1 MARTIIKKGKT
12 VEEAISLALAEL
24 ELDVENADV
33 EVLGTDEED
42 FSVVKVTE
50 HIADETKISAFIKEV
65 MAYLGVDGDVN
76 FSYPDDETIKIDIT
90 GSNISSMIGKR
101 GDVVYAISYLSNI
114 IVNKDKTTFKR
125 IVVDC
130 ENYRANKEKK
140 LIDLAN
146 STAARV
152 CKYRRPIQLSPMP
165 AAERR
170 IIHTALQSNRM
181 VETESFGVEPQR
193 CVVVRL
199 RPYTKV
205 I

>member
-1 MARTIIKKGKT
+1 
-12 VEEAISLALAEL
+12 
-24 ELDVENADV
+24 
-33 EVLGTDEED
+33 
-42 FSVVKVTE
+42 
-50 HIADETKISAFIKEV
+50 

>member
-1 MARTIIKKGKT
+1 MARTTIKKAKT
-12 VEEAISLALAEL
+12 VEEAISLALEEL
-24 ELDVENADV
+24 EIDVESADV
-33 EVLGTDEED
+33 EVLGNEDEY
-42 FSVVKVTE
+42 SVVKVTE
-50 HIADETKISAFIKEV
+50 HIADETKISAFLKEI
-65 MAYLGVDGDVN
+65 MSYLGVEGDLE

-90 GSNISSMIGKR
+90 GNNISSMIGKR

-114 IVNKDKTTFKR
+114 IVNKDKTAFKR
-125 IVVDC
+125 VIVDC
-130 ENYRANKEKK
+130 ENYRASKEKK

-152 CKYRRPIQLSPMP
+152 CKYRRPIQLPPMP

-170 IIHTALQSNRM
+170 IIHTALQTNRM

-193 CVVVRL
+193 CVVIRL

>member
-1 MARTIIKKGKT
+1 MARTTIKKAKT
-12 VEEAISLALAEL
+12 VEEAISLALEEL
-24 ELDVENADV
+24 GIDVESADV
-33 EVLGTDEED
+33 DEY
-42 FSVVKVTE
+42 SVVKVTE
-50 HIADETKISAFIKEV
+50 HIADETKISAFLKEI
-65 MAYLGVDGDVN
+65 MSYLGVEGDLE

-90 GSNISSMIGKR
+90 GNNISSMIGKR

-114 IVNKDKTTFKR
+114 IVNKDKTAFKR
-125 IVVDC
+125 VIVDC
-130 ENYRANKEKK
+130 ENYRASKEKK

-152 CKYRRPIQLSPMP
+152 CKYRRPIQLPPMP

-170 IIHTALQSNRM
+170 IIHTALQTNRM

-193 CVVVRL
+193 CVVIRL

>member
-1 MARTIIKKGKT
+1 MARTTIKKAKT
-12 VEEAISLALAEL
+12 VEEAISLALEEL
-24 ELDVENADV
+24 GIDVESADV
-33 EVLGTDEED
+33 EVLGNEDEY
-42 FSVVKVTE
+42 SVVKVTE
-50 HIADETKISAFIKEV
+50 HIADETKISAFLKEI
-65 MAYLGVDGDVN
+65 MSYLGVEGDLE

-90 GSNISSMIGKR
+90 GNNISSMIGKR

-114 IVNKDKTTFKR
+114 IVNKDKTAFKR
-125 IVVDC
+125 VIVDC
-130 ENYRANKEKK
+130 ENYRASKEKK

-152 CKYRRPIQLSPMP
+152 CKYRRPIQLPPMP

-170 IIHTALQSNRM
+170 IIHTALQTNRM

-193 CVVVRL
+193 CVVIRL

>member
-1 MARTIIKKGKT
+1 MARTTIKKAKT
-12 VEEAISLALAEL
+12 VEEAISLALEEL
-24 ELDVENADV
+24 GIDIENADV
-33 EVLGTDEED
+33 EVLGNED
-42 FSVVKVTE
+42 TFSVVKVTE
-50 HIADETKISAFIKEV
+50 HIADETKISAFLKEV
-65 MAYLGVDGDVN
+65 MSYLGVEGEVTYT
-76 FSYPDDETIKIDIT
+76 YPDDETIKIDISGT
-90 GSNISSMIGKR
+90 NISSMIGKR

-114 IVNKDKTTFKR
+114 IVNKDKSTFKR
-125 IVVDC
+125 IIVDC
-130 ENYRANKEKK
+130 ENYRASKEKK

-152 CKYRRPIQLSPMP
+152 CKYRRPIQLPPMP

-170 IIHTALQSNRM
+170 IIHTALQTNRM

-193 CVVVRL
+193 CVVIRL

>member
-1 MARTIIKKGKT
+1 M
-12 VEEAISLALAEL
+12 S
-24 ELDVENADV
+24 
-33 EVLGTDEED
+33 
-42 FSVVKVTE
+42 
-50 HIADETKISAFIKEV
+50 
-65 MAYLGVDGDVN
+65 YLGVEGDLE

-90 GSNISSMIGKR
+90 GNNISSMIGKR

-114 IVNKDKTTFKR
+114 IVNKDKTAFKR
-125 IVVDC
+125 VIVDC
-130 ENYRANKEKK
+130 ENYRASKEKK

-152 CKYRRPIQLSPMP
+152 CKYRRPIQLPPMP

-170 IIHTALQSNRM
+170 IIHTALQTNRM

-193 CVVVRL
+193 CVVIRL

>member
-1 MARTIIKKGKT
+1 MARTTIKKAKT
-12 VEEAISLALAEL
+12 VEEAISLALEEL
-24 ELDVENADV
+24 EIDIENADV
-33 EVLGTDEED
+33 EVLGNED
-42 FSVVKVTE
+42 TFSVVKVTE
-50 HIADETKISAFIKEV
+50 HIADETKISAFLKEV
-65 MAYLGVDGDVN
+65 MSYLGVEGEVTYT
-76 FSYPDDETIKIDIT
+76 YPDDETIKIDISGT
-90 GSNISSMIGKR
+90 NISSMIGKR

-114 IVNKDKTTFKR
+114 IVNKDKSTFKR
-125 IVVDC
+125 IIVDC
-130 ENYRANKEKK
+130 ENYRASKEKK

-152 CKYRRPIQLSPMP
+152 CKYRRPIQLPPMP

-170 IIHTALQSNRM
+170 IIHTALQTNRM

-193 CVVVRL
+193 CVVIRL

>member
-1 MARTIIKKGKT
+1 MARTVIKKGNT
-12 VEEAISLALAEL
+12 VEEAINLALAEL
-24 ELDVENADV
+24 ELDLENADV
-33 EVLGTDEED
+33 EVLGNED
-42 FSVVKVTE
+42 QYSVVKVTE
-50 HIADETKISAFIKEV
+50 HIADEAKISSFIKEV
-65 MAYLGVDGDVN
+65 MAYLGVEGDLS
-76 FSYPDDETIKIDIT
+76 FSYPDEETIKVDIT

-114 IVNKDKTTFKR
+114 IVNKDKTVFKR

-152 CKYRRPIQLSPMP
+152 CKYRRPIQLPPMP

-170 IIHTALQSNRM
+170 IIHTVLQSNRM

-193 CVVVRL
+193 CVVIRL

>member
-1 MARTIIKKGKT
+1 MARTTIKKAKT
-12 VEEAISLALAEL
+12 VEEAISLALEEL
-24 ELDVENADV
+24 EIDVESADV
-33 EVLGTDEED
+33 EVLGNEDEY
-42 FSVVKVTE
+42 SVVKVTE
-50 HIADETKISAFIKEV
+50 HIADETKISAFLKEI
-65 MAYLGVDGDVN
+65 MSYLGVEGDLE

-90 GSNISSMIGKR
+90 GNNISSMIGKR

-114 IVNKDKTTFKR
+114 IVNKDKTAFKR
-125 IVVDC
+125 VVVDC
-130 ENYRANKEKK
+130 ENYRASKEKK

-152 CKYRRPIQLSPMP
+152 CKYRRPIQLPPMP

-170 IIHTALQSNRM
+170 IIHTALQTNRM

-193 CVVVRL
+193 CVVIRL

>member
-1 MARTIIKKGKT
+1 MARTTIKKAKT
-12 VEEAISLALAEL
+12 VEEAISLALEEL
-24 ELDVENADV
+24 EIDIESADV
-33 EVLGTDEED
+33 EVLGNEDD

-50 HIADETKISAFIKEV
+50 HISDETKLSAFLKEI
-65 MAYLGVDGDVN
+65 MSYLGVEGEIV
-76 FSYPDDETIKIDIT
+76 FSYPDEETIKIDIT
-90 GSNISSMIGKR
+90 GSNVSGVIGKR
-101 GDVVYAISYLSNI
+101 GDVLYAISYLSNI
-114 IVNKDKTTFKR
+114 IVNKDKSAFKR
-125 IVVDC
+125 VIVDC
-130 ENYRANKEKK
+130 ENYRTTKEKK

-152 CKYRRPIQLSPMP
+152 CKYRRPIQLPPMP

-193 CVVVRL
+193 CVVIRL

>member
-1 MARTIIKKGKT
+1 MARTTIKKAKT
-12 VEEAISLALAEL
+12 VEEAISLALEEL
-24 ELDVENADV
+24 EIDVESADV
-33 EVLGTDEED
+33 EVLGNEDEY
-42 FSVVKVTE
+42 SVVKVTE
-50 HIADETKISAFIKEV
+50 HIADETKISAFLKEI
-65 MAYLGVDGDVN
+65 MSYLGVEGDLE

-90 GSNISSMIGKR
+90 GNNISSMIGKR
-101 GDVVYAISYLSNI
+101 GDVVCASSYLSNI
-114 IVNKDKTTFKR
+114 IVNKDKTAFKR
-125 IVVDC
+125 VIVDC
-130 ENYRANKEKK
+130 ENYRASKEKK

-152 CKYRRPIQLSPMP
+152 CKYRRPIQLPPMP

-170 IIHTALQSNRM
+170 IIHTALQTNRM

-193 CVVVRL
+193 CVVIRL

>member
-1 MARTIIKKGKT
+1 MARTTIKKAKT
-12 VEEAISLALAEL
+12 VEEAISLALEEL
-24 ELDVENADV
+24 GIDIENADV
-33 EVLGTDEED
+33 EVLGNED
-42 FSVVKVTE
+42 KFSVVKVTE
-50 HIADETKISAFIKEV
+50 HIADETKISAFLKEV
-65 MAYLGVDGDVN
+65 MSYLGVEGEVTYT
-76 FSYPDDETIKIDIT
+76 YPDDETIKIDISGT
-90 GSNISSMIGKR
+90 NISSMIGKR

-114 IVNKDKTTFKR
+114 IVNKDKSTFKR
-125 IVVDC
+125 IIVDC
-130 ENYRANKEKK
+130 ENYRASKEKK

-152 CKYRRPIQLSPMP
+152 CKYRRPIQLPPMP

-170 IIHTALQSNRM
+170 IIHTALQTNRM

-193 CVVVRL
+193 CVVIRL

>member
-12 VEEAISLALAEL
+12 VEEAISLALTEL
-24 ELDVENADV
+24 QLDIENADV
-33 EVLGTDEED
+33 EVLGNEDE

-50 HIADETKISAFIKEV
+50 HISDETKISVFLKEV
-65 MAYLGVDGDVN
+65 MSYLGVEGEPS
-76 FSYPDDETIKIDIT
+76 FSYPDEETIKIDIA
-90 GSNISSMIGKR
+90 GDNISSMIGKR
-101 GDVVYAISYLSNI
+101 GDVVYAVSYLANI
-114 IVNKDKTTFKR
+114 IVNKDKTVFKR
-125 IVVDC
+125 VIVDC

-152 CKYRRPIQLSPMP
+152 CKYRRPIQLPPMP

-193 CVVVRL
+193 CVVIRL